1 MTMPGPKPVRTELF
15 QNWVSQSGMRLYLL
29 FVLLPLLPIVL
40 FTYATDVIL
49 EKRIEDQ
56 SLTESKQLANL
67 SALLVEEHFRQNA
80 NLLQSMADEPDFREA
95 WMHRNEN
102 KYRDMIYLHMQL
114 SHAIQPDSALVSAY
128 ETDGTMRSIAPV
140 DPAVMN
146 SNFAYRDWY
155 KGVVEHW
162 RPYISEVYRTKAA
175 PQQLAIAV
183 AVPIKD
189 KNGVPIGIIAAAYSL
204 ERVTG
209 WLREVNE
216 YGTRNI
222 TVVDQKGHQ
231 LAGPGINVYSDPVDM
246 NDFEPVR
253 LAIKGNAGQ
262 GKFDH
267 KGENTYAA
275 YSSIHS
281 LGWGVVVD
289 QSEDHVLQRMNDV
302 RRQTYTVAFIFAAM
316 ALACGGIIASL
327 YRGQKK
333 LNEQVA
339 ALTGSEAR
347 YRSLIQG
354 ATYGIYRANE
364 KGFTSVNPAMV
375 AMLGYDSEEE
385 VLALNLERDLYVDA
399 DSRKMLIE
407 KYKNLSVLESEEVRW
422 KRKDGKIIT
431 VQVSGRTLHD
441 ESGKLAYFEMIA
453 EDVTRKREL
462 EDQLRQSQKI
472 EAVGRL
478 AGGVAHDFN
487 NLLTVISGYNE
498 MVLENLGAGHPMRA
512 ELQEVRKATERATAL
527 TSQLLAFSRQ
537 QVLET
542 KVVDLNTVLISM
554 ENLLSRL
561 LGENIEVSILTGH
574 SLGSVRADP
583 GQLGQ
588 VIMNLAINARDAMPK
603 GGKLTLETANMYLD
617 RNYIKD
623 HPGCDAG
630 AYVMLAVSDTGIGM
644 DADTRAHIFDPF
656 FTTKPQGSGTGLG
669 LATVYGIVKQ
679 SGGNIW
685 VYSELGLGTTFK
697 LYFPRVDAPP
707 EKTEQQRK
715 AEKHA
720 LGSETVLLVEDEEG
734 VRALTSAVLRK
745 AGYKVLEAVNPE
757 TALKFCHEHTGLIDL
772 LLTDVVLQQ
781 SSGRELSLQV
791 KALRPNIKILFMSG
805 YTDDVVLH
813 RGVVS
818 AESDFLQKPFT
829 TSDLAKKVRD
839 IIDRP

>member
-1 MTMPGPKPVRTELF
+1 MALPGTKPVRTEIF
-15 QNWVSQSGMRLYLL
+15 QNWVSQSGMRLYVLL
-29 FVLLPLLPIVL
+29 VLLPLLPIVL
-40 FTYATDVIL
+40 FTYTTDLIL
-49 EKRIEDQ
+49 ERRIEEQ
-56 SLTESKQLANL
+56 SLNESKQLANL
-67 SALLVEEHFRQNA
+67 SAILVEEHFHQNT
-80 NLLQSMADEPDFREA
+80 NLLQSMSDEPDFRDA
-95 WMHRNEN
+95 WSRRNDKKNQEL
-102 KYRDMIYLHMQL
+102 IYIHIQQ

-128 ETDGTMRSIAPV
+128 ETDGTMRFIAPV

-146 SNFAYRDWY
+146 TNFAYRDWY
-155 KGVVEHW
+155 KGVTQHW
-162 RPYISEVYRTKAA
+162 RPYVSEVYRTKAA

-189 KNGVPIGIIAAAYSL
+189 KDGVPIGIIAAAYSL

-209 WLREVNE
+209 WLRDINE
-216 YGTRNI
+216 FGTRNI
-222 TVVDQKGHQ
+222 FVCDQNGRQ
-231 LAGPGINVYSDPVDM
+231 LAGPGINVYSEPVEM
-246 NDFEPVR
+246 KEFTPVR
-253 LAIKGNAGQ
+253 LAMQGNSGQ
-262 GKFDH
+262 GKFER
-267 KGENTYAA
+267 KGTNTYAA
-275 YSSIHS
+275 YAPIHS
-281 LGWGVVVD
+281 LGWSVIVE
-289 QSEDHVLQRMNDV
+289 QSEDIVLQRMRDV
-302 RRQTYTVAFIFAAM
+302 RRQTYTVAFLFAAI

-339 ALTGSEAR
+339 VLTGSEAR

-364 KGFTSVNPAMV
+364 KGFMSVNPAMV

-385 VLALNLERDLYVDA
+385 VLALNLEHDLYVNS
-399 DSRKMLIE
+399 DSRRTLIE
-407 KYKNLSVLESEEVRW
+407 KYKNVSVLESEEVRW

-431 VQVSGRTLHD
+431 VQVSGRTHND
-441 ESGKLAYFEMIA
+441 VAGKLAYFEMIA
-453 EDVTRKREL
+453 EDVTRKREI

-498 MVLENLGAGHPMRA
+498 LVLENLGAGHPMRA
-512 ELQEVRKATERATAL
+512 ELQEVRKATERASAL

-588 VIMNLAINARDAMPK
+588 IIMNLAINARDAMPK
-603 GGKLTLETANMYLD
+603 GGKLTLETANVYLD
-617 RNYIKD
+617 RNYSKD
-623 HPGCDAG
+623 HPGCEPG
-630 AYVMLAVSDTGIGM
+630 AHVMLAVSDTGTGM
-644 DADTRAHIFDPF
+644 DAETRAHIFDPF

-685 VYSELGLGTTFK
+685 VYSEVEMGTTFK

-707 EKTEQQRK
+707 EKTEQQRI

-720 LGSETVLLVEDEEG
+720 RGSETVLLVEDEDG

-745 AGYKVLEAVNPE
+745 AGYKILEAVNSA
-757 TALKFCHEHTGLIDL
+757 TAMKFCHEHTGTIDL

-781 SSGRELSLQV
+781 SSGRELSIQI

-839 IIDRP
+839 VLDHQ